1 MGDVKN
7 QKSSAR
13 AGNSAGPPRLR
24 WLQWLGAGVCAGV
37 ILTLGSPLFSYVRT
51 GAIIGPVLSAI
62 LPGAGPDA
70 IARWHIWIRWS
81 AHFIEYA
88 LLFLALALGP
98 MRRRPM
104 LAFGACL
111 LIATLDESLQLLTAS
126 RSGRLADVALDM
138 TGPAT
143 MLMLALPFWENRAW
157 RQTAPP
163 ARGAQ
168 APLKAARRAGRA

>member
-7 QKSSAR
+7 QKRSAL
-13 AGNSAGPPRLR
+13 AGNSARPPRLR
-24 WLQWLGAGVCAGV
+24 WIQWLVAGVCIGV

-51 GAIIGPVLSAI
+51 GAIIGPILSAI
-62 LPGAGPDA
+62 LPGDGPGA
-70 IARWHIWIRWS
+70 IARWHILIRWS

-88 LLFLALALGP
+88 TLFLALALGP

-111 LIATLDESLQLLTAS
+111 LIATLDESLQLLTTS
-126 RSGRLADVALDM
+126 RSGRVADVALDM

-143 MLMLALPFWENRAW
+143 MLMLALPYWDNRAW
-157 RQTAPP
+157 RRTAPS

-168 APLKAARRAGRA
+168 APPKTARRAGRA